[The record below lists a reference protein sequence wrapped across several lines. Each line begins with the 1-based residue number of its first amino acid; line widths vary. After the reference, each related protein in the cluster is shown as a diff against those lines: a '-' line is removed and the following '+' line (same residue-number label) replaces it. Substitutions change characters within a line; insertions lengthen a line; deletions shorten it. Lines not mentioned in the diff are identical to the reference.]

1 MIQCNNIE
9 SEIRSRISKFENE
22 FYVGNYLRERLRVL
36 EIYKKTGLLNS
47 LTEDN
52 INDELKLRITY
63 TAKQAREFY
72 YASYYLPLLSKPIL
86 MMYTFE
92 KLAELLVLT
101 TFDLI
106 NYEKDNSKKNQT
118 WLII

>member
-1 MIQCNNIE
+1 
-9 SEIRSRISKFENE
+9 
-22 FYVGNYLRERLRVL
+22 
-36 EIYKKTGLLNS
+36 
-47 LTEDN
+47 
-52 INDELKLRITY
+52 
-63 TAKQAREFY
+63 
-72 YASYYLPLLSKPIL
+72 